1 MEDSITQGDNNS
13 RSASEKGVSDTEQ
26 KERGFRGGN
35 SSKPDQNQED
45 STTPKTKPPH
55 GSQQQF
61 TMGPPLKP
69 NFKATPTSAQPSK
82 SMSQVSTQDA
92 TQELPAASSQIVG
105 NGDDQPA
112 APSKQPTNNTM
123 QATLR
128 KRSHVEVD
136 QEPTAHDQES
146 SDEDTEP
153 ADKIA
158 TFDWMELESRYHHQ
172 MDHYRVQ
179 EQELYQ
185 SFHELCEVIYY
196 LLVPISYC

>member
-26 KERGFRGGN
+26 KKPGSGSGN
-35 SSKPDQNQED
+35 SSKPIQNQEG
-45 STTPKTKPPH
+45 STTPKTMPPH

-61 TMGPPLKP
+61 VMGPPPKP

-82 SMSQVSTQDA
+82 SMSQVSSQGA
-92 TQELPAASSQIVG
+92 TQELPAASSQTVE

-112 APSKQPTNNTM
+112 APSKHPTNNTM
-123 QATLR
+123 QATSR
-128 KRSHVEVD
+128 KRSHVEVG

-185 SFHELCEVIYY
+185 SFHDFCEVIYY
-196 LLVPISYC
+196 LLVPISSY